1 MPLLDVSKVLSD
13 PRFMDSSLVVYRMEQ
28 AVGENGRAMNKE
40 HTLGFSGVV
49 TTNNGFTLQRNPDG
63 SMVSGAINIYTRY
76 RLTSGRYGRD
86 ADEICWRGK
95 RYTVVSVDDN
105 AHFGR
110 GFIHAVCQLKSLS
123 GTN

>member
-13 PRFMDSSLVVYRMEQ
+13 SRFMDSLVVYRMEHS
-28 AVGENGRAMNKE
+28 VGENGRAVNTE
-40 HTLGFSGVV
+40 HPIDFSGVV
-49 TTNNGFTLQRNPDG
+49 TKNNGFMLERNTDG
-63 SMVSGAINIYTRY
+63 SMISGAINVYTSY

-95 RYTVVSVDDN
+95 RYTVASVDDN
-105 AHFGR
+105 SHFGR
-110 GFIHAVCQLKSLS
+110 GFIHAVCKLKSLT